1 MKRSIRYISLFAAMT
16 ILTAM
21 TGCSGESAPDNT
33 VRPLRIVT
41 TIFPEYDWVKTITE
55 KSGAEVSIL
64 QNNGTDMHSYKL
76 TAEDIIR
83 INECDVFIYVG
94 GESDESIKDVLATAP
109 KTGRAEIKLMDVL
122 KDRVRDEELTEGMVS
137 TEEEEPASDEH
148 VWLSLTNA
156 VLCSDKITEV
166 LSDKDPGNAKLYQAN
181 HDDYVKKLKKTDEDF
196 KEVLKSASSD
206 TVVFG
211 DRFPFRYL
219 FDDYSIKYYAP
230 FSGCSAETEAS
241 FETISF
247 MADKL
252 DECSS
257 EYIAVLKGG
266 NSKLAKT
273 ISESSKS
280 KKAELIE
287 LDPMQQV
294 TQEEIDSGVRYID
307 IMKDDLSVLAKI
319 LGVIDTD
326 LTELS
331 SGMVYATVFDIVS
344 QPDSYIGK
352 NVRMEG
358 IYNEFTDPESNIT
371 HKGCIVQD
379 ATQCCAQGIEFITDD
394 DTGIAPEQKITV
406 VGRFGKYDNNGVPY
420 YALLNAKVTSSSSS
434 S

>member
-21 TGCSGESAPDNT
+21 TGCSGKSAPDNT
-33 VRPLRIVT
+33 VRPLRVVT

-76 TAEDIIR
+76 TAEDIIS

-181 HDDYVKKLKKTDEDF
+181 HDDYVKELKKTDEDF

-252 DECSS
+252 DECGS
-257 EYIAVLKGG
+257 EYIALLKGG

-319 LGVIDTD
+319 LG
-326 LTELS
+326 
-331 SGMVYATVFDIVS
+331 
-344 QPDSYIGK
+344 
-352 NVRMEG
+352 
-358 IYNEFTDPESNIT
+358 
-371 HKGCIVQD
+371 
-379 ATQCCAQGIEFITDD
+379 
-394 DTGIAPEQKITV
+394 
-406 VGRFGKYDNNGVPY
+406 
-420 YALLNAKVTSSSSS
+420 
-434 S
+434 